1 MEKKWDGKTRGS
13 LWGYRFFVGC
23 IQFFGPRLA
32 YFFCTFISVYFILF
46 ASKPRRGLLQFYRV
60 GLGFGK
66 LKSLRT
72 AARTFNLFGR
82 ILIDRIALKTKRK
95 VSYSFS
101 FENEHV
107 LREMHSSGK
116 GGFLFSGHV
125 GNWENAGNLIADRI
139 TGNINVLM
147 LDAEVEQIKNYL
159 EEKTEA
165 TKYKL
170 IPLREDMSHLI
181 KIHKALKNNELVA
194 LLADRTLSD
203 QKTFYLPFLGGMA
216 HFPSGPFIMVEKFKV
231 PVTFVF
237 ALKTKGMHYALSATE
252 PMDASTSAE
261 ELAKAYVS
269 RLEELVK
276 ANPDQWFNFYP
287 YYVD

>member
-13 LWGYRFFVGC
+13 LWGYRFFVWC

-32 YFFCTFISVYFILF
+32 YFFCYFVSAYFILF
-46 ASKPRRGLLQFYRV
+46 AAKPRKGLLQFYRV
-60 GLGFGK
+60 GLGYGR

-72 AARTFNLFGR
+72 AARTFNVFGR
-82 ILIDRIALKTKRK
+82 VLIDRIALKTKRK
-95 VSYSFS
+95 EQYSFT

-107 LREMHSSGK
+107 LLEMHHSGR

-147 LDAEVEQIKNYL
+147 LDAEVEQIKKFI
-159 EEKTEA
+159 EENTEA

-181 KIHKALKNNELVA
+181 KIHSALKQNELVA
-194 LLADRTLSD
+194 LLADRTISD
-203 QKTFYLPFLGGMA
+203 QKSFRLPFLGGYA
-216 HFPSGPFIMVEKFKV
+216 DFPSGPFIMVQKFKV

-237 ALKTKGMHYALSATE
+237 ALKTKGMHYALSATT
-252 PMDASTSAE
+252 PLDTFATAE
-261 ELAKAYVS
+261 DLAKAYVK

-276 ANPDQWFNFYP
+276 ANPEQWFNFYS
-287 YYVD
+287 YYAD